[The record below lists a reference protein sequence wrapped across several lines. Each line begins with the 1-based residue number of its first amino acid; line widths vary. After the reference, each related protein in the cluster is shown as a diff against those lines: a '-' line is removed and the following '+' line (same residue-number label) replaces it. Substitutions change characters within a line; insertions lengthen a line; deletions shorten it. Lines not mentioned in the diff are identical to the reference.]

1 MRCASNLSLV
11 LEALLFAGDFVFEVE
26 DASGTPDQTECLFHC
41 FTHGY
46 ECEAIGTFRVG
57 EQWASGIRAE
67 ANF

>member
-1 MRCASNLSLV
+1 MNGRFPAARCSL
-11 LEALLFAGDFVFEVE
+11 AGGPEGVVFLQPLADGPVH
-26 DASGTPDQTECLFHC
+26 TEWLFHC

>member
-1 MRCASNLSLV
+1 MNGRCPVARCSLTSDPEGAV
-11 LEALLFAGDFVFEVE
+11 FLEPLADGPVH
-26 DASGTPDQTECLFHC
+26 TEWLFHC

-57 EQWASGIRAE
+57 EQWAGGIRAE